1 MLSSSQP
8 NARSWM
14 EERFLQPV
22 VMVAASEE
30 ADRIVLENGMDTPQ
44 LLRPFAVVTENL
56 FARIG
61 DRSEVSV
68 VKNFAARLVRPECLR
83 EMDPRSRG
91 EHFLSFL
98 SEVSDAEFGYGEQL
112 DIALNAILGQTSIS
126 DPKLDTL
133 QASILLQRSFPAW
146 QSTFVQDY
154 CSMVRCSYFDTIDH
168 PVATILVAASS
179 TDTKTILEQLQ
190 AQDKRAKQ
198 AREGMPYVDD
208 EILTYV
214 IVVHD
219 MSNGPPLERVIHAF
233 GAIQNQYT
241 AQRCSLLRINGVA
254 NPQEVTRPLDPQRWV
269 QANPAVD
276 SLATN
281 GSGKRFPRVGYQF
294 GEWPTQKAPKI
305 TGCWLSQANVDE
317 MQSVMTQ
324 FLSMALFPHLDRK
337 LRTLANAI
345 NEKRQ
350 STLSKMAA
358 WFRSK
363 DEAKPKTESW
373 VPATDGGPSKYLA
386 SSLEM
391 QMRRAG
397 DLCMALRDFDAA
409 SNYFRMCRQ
418 ELQSTLGQRDFNK
431 YLIAAAQEG
440 IALTQYF
447 QGKLPLPQ
455 VNLRGVGSSSS
466 QECRLETA
474 RDDYQRAAVHS
485 YAFRSSLI
493 LYAYCRAK
501 TPPHN
506 EKALAIAQN
515 VLRTGAVASNKLYT
529 AVLNE
534 MCATTCLF
542 VNPPLNAGANGD
554 EGPPPTIQDDY
565 PIRTRLRQ
573 FARLLTLAGSA
584 YMEVGLYQMSL
595 RCYLRAHRVFSRN
608 SAVSGTS
615 RVLIHEHVTTIIA
628 HLYSKLNKPMKS
640 IGYATTAV
648 VDGVPAYGASMRN
661 FPSYWKRLR
670 SVLDEQGIV
679 ECPLMPVP
687 TYEKGEVS
695 WYLHAP
701 RCGAD
706 EITLQEELQLPVDVP
721 EREWKVLEEGM
732 RSHYQEKTP
741 CTVPKY
747 YADGA
752 AGRKGHSSRAHQRS
766 AQVPVG
772 EAVTV
777 MVSLSN
783 PVGGTLQVDDLHV
796 LVLTP
801 SKLEELSSMPSTSST
816 SSTSPSDLTF
826 IASDTTRIHVS
837 GEPLHLPP
845 NGNAQLVLRLP
856 IHAEGEHLVVGL
868 AWRIGE
874 ISGVSLFASAQ
885 QLHCGKKPQELLLEE
900 SLKAK
905 GGLRVAVRDPSHL
918 SVHGITAQAQLS
930 VELCPPLPSAMRHGE
945 IYCGVLR
952 LTNIGSAMANHVV
965 VQRSPANVHL
975 TYFPD
980 FTAEE
985 NDTAIERP
993 LILPDGL
1000 RPGGMRDVRI
1010 VFYARHSDKG
1020 SASSSSSSSSSR
1032 CFNNLPILI
1041 GYAPHGG
1048 GGTIST
1054 GTPLVGSP
1062 VAASPLT
1069 AASPFAQHVR
1079 LFRMLRRVVVRR
1091 ALEVAPQICG
1101 TQSRSGVAVLSTI
1114 VTNRL
1119 VAGEAPLHVARITAV
1134 VPRRDLHMKVLGK
1147 GQIRPESCVLLSEQS
1162 LCIAANVEI
1171 VENDDKTDD
1180 KEGLALVARP
1190 LLSLEDV
1197 VRSANKR
1204 SALEGQLP
1212 GSLDQDPVARYF
1224 ATHPCVTCGALGDY
1238 LDRGGEGMGFYLDKA
1253 GGKTAE
1259 ELEEQERVAREQK
1272 QYGGQLVHFPAMC
1285 VCVSWFSEADDGQV
1299 RCGVQYVLLDILEQ
1313 LASTASVA
1321 SALARSQHMQL
1332 CVSLRTLRTPEASAR
1347 RALVLIS
1354 GNAAPTLST
1363 TDGSPEVARCSVS
1376 VTVRSWSPL
1385 PLRVTLD
1392 AVPSFAKARK
1402 FVSAGGAS
1410 TASPSRTHGN
1420 STGVAVDASL
1430 EAGAVS
1436 YVGKT
1441 KTHILLLPHE
1451 AYTCSFIA
1459 ECRSPG
1465 LCNLNTFDV
1474 SATGMSFADYR
1485 ALMLT
1490 AAKGGSRGQLSTP
1503 EAILSQKFVH
1513 PVTIV
1518 GSDVAWLTFV
1528 TLREAPKRLAP
1539 AALTAGK
1546 ASSTTTTPTAAHVD
1560 PLSETLKTDA
1570 STSSLTS
1577 SSIRR
1582 SRGLSASIRKFE
1594 SPIGKP
1600 INNTTAAVSQRP
1612 PPSFIA
1618 PAAATSPPPSPPP
1631 KVQEDAEATF
1641 DVDGGADVVDEE
1653 ESYVLPH
1660 HHAPKSPSQNH
1671 NHSQQVDHDAITP
1684 LRTETSDAAPKSC
1697 ASIPD
1702 DALVQG
1708 ALLADVDESPMGSPK
1723 SFDGDGEGQEK
1734 NLNAEEDDNVIGD
1747 VHARPPLGTSVTLRG
1762 DPSSNLRLEATAT
1775 TVDDQDGLALHH
1787 TPSVAAITNTSLCH
1801 VPDIAEG
1808 LGIPEAHRTTDEEG
1822 AATMSSDD
1830 DEGPSPPPATQPAH
1844 TETTSHE

>member
-1 MLSSSQP
+1 
-8 NARSWM
+8 M

-22 VMVAASEE
+22 VLVSASEE

-44 LLRPFAVVTENL
+44 LLRPFAVVSDNL

-91 EHFLSFL
+91 EHFFSFL

-112 DIALNAILGQTSIS
+112 DIALNAILGQSNIS
-126 DPKLDTL
+126 DPKLDSL

-154 CSMVRCSYFDTIDH
+154 CSMVRCSYFDTMDH
-168 PVATILVAASS
+168 PVANVLVAASS
-179 TDTKTILEQLQ
+179 TETKAILEQLQ
-190 AQDKRAKQ
+190 AQEKRAKL

-208 EILTYV
+208 DVLTYV

-219 MSNGPPLERVIHAF
+219 LTNGPPLERVIHAF

-269 QANPAVD
+269 LANPAVD
-276 SLATN
+276 SIATN
-281 GSGKRFPRVGYQF
+281 GSGKRFPRVAYHF
-294 GEWPTQKAPKI
+294 GEWPSTKTPKM
-305 TGCWLSQANVDE
+305 TGCCLNQANVDE
-317 MQSVMTQ
+317 VQSVMTQ

-337 LRTLANAI
+337 LRGLANAI

-363 DEAKPKTESW
+363 DEAKPKAESW

-455 VNLRGVGSSSS
+455 VALRGVGSSSS

-474 RDDYQRAAVHS
+474 RDDYQRASVHS

-501 TPPHN
+501 TPPCN

-542 VNPPLNAGANGD
+542 VNPPMNIASVGD
-554 EGPPPTIQDDY
+554 EAPPTMQDEY
-565 PIRTRLRQ
+565 PIRSRLRQ
-573 FARLLTLAGSA
+573 YARLLTLAGSA

-608 SAVSGTS
+608 GAISGKS

-628 HLYSKLNKPMKS
+628 HLFSKLNKPLKS

-648 VDGVPAYGASMRN
+648 VDGVPAYATNMRN

-670 SVLDEQGIV
+670 SVLDERGIV

-687 TYEKGEVS
+687 LYEKGESS

-706 EITLQEELQLPVDVP
+706 DITVQEELQLPLDIP
-721 EREWKVLEEGM
+721 EREWKVLEEGL

-752 AGRKGHSSRAHQRS
+752 AGRRGHISRAHRRS

-777 MVSLSN
+777 MVSLCN
-783 PVGGTLQVDDLHV
+783 PVGGILQVDDLHV

-801 SKLEELSSMPSTSST
+801 SKLEELSSSSSSDPSSA
-816 SSTSPSDLTF
+816 TF
-826 IASDTTRIHVS
+826 IASDTTRVHVS
-837 GEPLHLPP
+837 GEPLQVPAS
-845 NGNAQLVLRLP
+845 GNAQLVLRLP

-868 AWRIGE
+868 AWRIGD
-874 ISGVSLFASAQ
+874 ISGVSLFAPAQ
-885 QLHCGKKPQELLLEE
+885 QLFGGKVTSEALLEDA
-900 SLKAK
+900 LKAK
-905 GGLRVAVRDPSHL
+905 GGCRVAIRDASHL
-918 SVHGITAQAQLS
+918 SVCGMVPQAQLT
-930 VELCPPLPSAMRHGE
+930 VDLCPPLPSAMRHGE
-945 IYCGVLR
+945 IYRGVLR
-952 LTNIGSAMANHVV
+952 LTNVGSVVANHIVI
-965 VQRSPANVHL
+965 QRSPANVHL
-975 TYFPD
+975 TYYPD
-980 FTAEE
+980 FSADD

-993 LILPDGL
+993 LIVPDSL
-1000 RPGGMRDVRI
+1000 SPGSVMDVRV
-1010 VFYARHSDKG
+1010 VFHARHSDKCAG
-1020 SASSSSSSSSSR
+1020 ASPSAPSVMGSR
-1032 CFNNLPILI
+1032 CMNNFPVLV

-1048 GGTIST
+1048 GGTAST

-1062 VAASPLT
+1062 VVASPLGP
-1069 AASPFAQHVR
+1069 ASPFAQHVR
-1079 LFRMLRRVVVRR
+1079 LFRILRRVVVRR
-1091 ALEVAPQICG
+1091 ALDVAPQVCAV
-1101 TQSRSGVAVLSTI
+1101 QSRSGVAVLTTI

-1119 VAGEAPLHVARITAV
+1119 AAGEAPLHIARITTV
-1134 VPRRDLHMKVLGK
+1134 VPRHNLQLNVLGRT
-1147 GQIRPESCVLLSEQS
+1147 QITPESCVLLSDQA
-1162 LCIAANVEI
+1162 LCIAANV
-1171 VENDDKTDD
+1171 VVDDEGPD
-1180 KEGLALVARP
+1180 KGVSLVARP
-1190 LLSLEDV
+1190 LLSLDDV
-1197 VRSANKR
+1197 IRSSSKR
-1204 SALEGQLP
+1204 AALEAQLP
-1212 GSLDQDPVARYF
+1212 GPLDQDPIGRYF
-1224 ATHPCVTCGALGDY
+1224 ATHPCIAAGSLGDY
-1238 LDRGGEGMGFYLDKA
+1238 LDRGGDMSFYLDKA

-1259 ELEEQERVAREQK
+1259 ELEEQERIAREK
-1272 QYGGQLVHFPAMC
+1272 QQFGGQLAHFPALC
-1285 VCVSWFSEADDGQV
+1285 ICVSWFAEADDGQV
-1299 RCGVQYVLLDILEQ
+1299 RCGVQYVLLDMLEQ
-1313 LASTASVA
+1313 LAATASSQV
-1321 SALARSQHMQL
+1321 LARSYHAHL

-1347 RALVLIS
+1347 RAVVLIS
-1354 GNAAPTLST
+1354 GSAPPALVT
-1363 TDGSPEVARCSVS
+1363 TDASPEVARCTVE
-1376 VTVRSWSPL
+1376 VTLRSWSPL

-1392 AVPSFAKARK
+1392 AMPSFVKSRK
-1402 FVSAGGAS
+1402 FLSAGGAS
-1410 TASPSRTHGN
+1410 TASPSRAA
-1420 STGVAVDASL
+1420 SQAVALDASL
-1430 EAGAVS
+1430 EAGAVA

-1441 KTHILLLPHE
+1441 KTHVLLLPH
-1451 AYTCSFIA
+1451 ATYTCRFEA

-1465 LCNLNTFDV
+1465 LCNVNTFEAT
-1474 SATGMSFADYR
+1474 ATGLSYSDYH
-1485 ALMLT
+1485 
-1490 AAKGGSRGQLSTP
+1490 AAITSTRGSRGQLSTP
-1503 EAILSQKFVH
+1503 EAVLSHKFVH

-1518 GSDVAWLTFV
+1518 GGDVAWLTFV
-1528 TLREAPKRLAP
+1528 TLRAATRHAPPPL
-1539 AALTAGK
+1539 LVEEGHTA
-1546 ASSTTTTPTAAHVD
+1546 TTTPTTTHAD
-1560 PLSETLKTDA
+1560 PLSDTLKTDA
-1570 STSSLTS
+1570 STSSLTG

-1582 SRGLSASIRKFE
+1582 SRGLSASMRKFE
-1594 SPIGKP
+1594 SPIGRP
-1600 INNTTAAVSQRP
+1600 ATQRP
-1612 PPSFIA
+1612 LSFVA
-1618 PAAATSPPPSPPP
+1618 QTTLSPPPSPPP
-1631 KVQEDAEATF
+1631 TVAEAEI
-1641 DVDGGADVVDEE
+1641 DLEDADVVE
-1653 ESYVLPH
+1653 ESDTLP
-1660 HHAPKSPSQNH
+1660 APNAP
-1671 NHSQQVDHDAITP
+1671 P
-1684 LRTETSDAAPKSC
+1684 LCDDDRHPEGEEAARAKRCEEAAPPMSS
-1697 ASIPD
+1697 ASIPE
-1702 DALVQG
+1702 DALLQG
-1708 ALLADVDESPMGSPK
+1708 VLLADVDESPMGSPK
-1723 SFDGDGEGQEK
+1723 SFAGDDVAEVTLPNDVE
-1734 NLNAEEDDNVIGD
+1734 NNITDLNAR
-1747 VHARPPLGTSVTLRG
+1747 APLGTSVTLRG
-1762 DPSSNLRLEATAT
+1762 ESSSSHVGLEATE
-1775 TVDDQDGLALHH
+1775 VDPIDGVDGAIV
-1787 TPSVAAITNTSLCH
+1787 VAVTNTSLCH
-1801 VPDIAEG
+1801 VPDISEG
-1808 LGIPEAHRTTDEEG
+1808 LGIIESHPTTEDDG
-1822 AATMSSDD
+1822 AVADHQEPSDD
-1830 DEGPSPPPATQPAH
+1830 DAAPHGDQRTDAT
-1844 TETTSHE
+1844 TDK